1 MCTGG
6 EMMNAETIKRASA
19 VYFSLLKDK
28 VIDENSEHF
37 QTYFDPDVRQTVLL
51 LADESGTYIIESA
64 KRIQL
69 VVQPTGSVFATN
81 FTHMKEKHK
90 QVETKKHFHLI
101 SVVVMAFLASIDR
114 NQAAKIRTK
123 REGISYY
130 ALERQVNELI
140 MNWDNILKTKPTFG
154 EEERIDMKE
163 VVTTWKY
170 MEVDTDDYGVKKG
183 NRRTRIGL
191 IAGAM
196 RLLETEGLI
205 IILDRDDIAKA
216 IPKQELFER
225 IEYLYHDYDRYEL
238 FKKLMTPEEGEEHAE
253 NQSN

>member
-1 MCTGG
+1 
-6 EMMNAETIKRASA
+6 MNAETIKKASA
-19 VYFSLLKDK
+19 VYFTLLKEK

-37 QTYFDPDVRQTVLL
+37 QTYFDPEVRQTVLL
-51 LADESGTYIIESA
+51 LADESGTYIIEA
-64 KRIQL
+64 PKRIHL

-81 FTHMKEKHK
+81 FTHLKDKHK

-101 SVVVMAFLASIDR
+101 SIIIMSFLAAIDR

-123 REGISYY
+123 REGISFY
-130 ALERQVNELI
+130 ALERQVNDLI
-140 MNWDNILKTKPTFG
+140 MKWESLLKNQPTFG

-163 VVTTWKY
+163 VVITWKY
-170 MEVDTDDYGVKKG
+170 MEVDSDDFGLKKG

-196 RLLETEGLI
+196 RLLESEGLI
-205 IILDRDDIAKA
+205 VILDRDDIAKV

-238 FKKLMTPEEGEEHAE
+238 FKKLMTSEEDEHAE
-253 NQSN
+253 NPSN

>member
-1 MCTGG
+1 
-6 EMMNAETIKRASA
+6 MNAETIKKASA
-19 VYFSLLKDK
+19 VYFTLLKEK

-37 QTYFDPDVRQTVLL
+37 QTYFDPEVRQTVLL
-51 LADESGTYIIESA
+51 LADESGTYIIEA
-64 KRIQL
+64 PKRIHL

-81 FTHMKEKHK
+81 FTHLKEKHK
-90 QVETKKHFHLI
+90 QVETKKHFHLVSI
-101 SVVVMAFLASIDR
+101 VIMSFLAAIDR

-130 ALERQVNELI
+130 ALERQVNDLI
-140 MNWDNILKTKPTFG
+140 IKWESILKTEPNFG

-170 MEVDTDDYGVKKG
+170 MEVDTDDFGLKKG

-196 RLLETEGLI
+196 RLLESEGLI
-205 IILDRDDIAKA
+205 VILDRDDIAKV

-238 FKKLMTPEEGEEHAE
+238 FKKLMTSEEDEHAE
-253 NQSN
+253 NPSN

>member
-1 MCTGG
+1 
-6 EMMNAETIKRASA
+6 MNAESIKKASA
-19 VYFSLLKDK
+19 VYFTLLKEK

-37 QTYFDPDVRQTVLL
+37 ETYFDPEVRQTVLL
-51 LADESGTYIIESA
+51 LADESGTYIIESP
-64 KRIQL
+64 KRIHL
-69 VVQPTGSVFATN
+69 VVQPTGSIFATN
-81 FTHMKEKHK
+81 FTHLKDKHK
-90 QVETKKHFHLI
+90 QIESKKHFHLVSI
-101 SVVVMAFLASIDR
+101 VIMAFLAAIDS

-130 ALERQVNELI
+130 ALERLVNDLI
-140 MNWDNILKTKPTFG
+140 MKWDSILKAKPDFG
-154 EEERIDMKE
+154 EEERIDMKD

-170 MEVDTDDYGVKKG
+170 MEVETDDYGAKKG

-191 IAGAM
+191 IASSM

-205 IILDRDDIAKA
+205 VILDRDDIPKA

-238 FKKLMTPEEGEEHAE
+238 FKKLMTSEVGEHAE
-253 NQSN
+253 NPSN

>member
-1 MCTGG
+1 
-6 EMMNAETIKRASA
+6 MNAETIKKASA
-19 VYFSLLKDK
+19 VYFTLLKEK

-37 QTYFDPDVRQTVLL
+37 QTYFDPEVRQTVLL
-51 LADESGTYIIESA
+51 LADESGTYIIEA
-64 KRIQL
+64 PKRIHL

-81 FTHMKEKHK
+81 FTHLKDKHK

-101 SVVVMAFLASIDR
+101 SIIIMSFLAAIDR

-123 REGISYY
+123 REGISFY
-130 ALERQVNELI
+130 ALERQVNDLI
-140 MNWDNILKTKPTFG
+140 IKWESIIKNQPTFG

-170 MEVDTDDYGVKKG
+170 MEVDSDDFGLKKS
-183 NRRTRIGL
+183 NKRTRIGL

-205 IILDRDDIAKA
+205 VILDRDDIAKV
-216 IPKQELFER
+216 IPKNELFER

-238 FKKLMTPEEGEEHAE
+238 FKKLMTSEEDEHAE
-253 NQSN
+253 NPSN

>member
-1 MCTGG
+1 
-6 EMMNAETIKRASA
+6 MMDTETIKRASA
-19 VYFSLLKDK
+19 VYFTLLKDK
-28 VIDENSEHF
+28 VIDENSEYF
-37 QTYFDPDVRQTVLL
+37 QTYFVPEVRQTVLL
-51 LADESGTYIIESA
+51 LADESGTYIIESP

-81 FTHMKEKHK
+81 FTHMKDKHRHID
-90 QVETKKHFHLI
+90 TKKHFHLI
-101 SVVVMAFLASIDR
+101 SVVIMAFLASIDR

-130 ALERQVNELI
+130 ALERQVNDL
-140 MNWDNILKTKPTFG
+140 MLNWDSMLKVKPSFG
-154 EEERIDMKE
+154 EEERIDMKD

-205 IILDRDDIAKA
+205 VILDRDDIPKA

-238 FKKLMTPEEGEEHAE
+238 FKQLMTSEEEEKHAE
-253 NQSN
+253 NTSN

>member
-1 MCTGG
+1 
-6 EMMNAETIKRASA
+6 MNAESIKKASA
-19 VYFSLLKDK
+19 IYFSLLKDK
-28 VIDENSEHF
+28 VIDEMSEHF
-37 QTYFDPDVRQTVLL
+37 QTYFDPEVRQTVLL
-51 LADESGTYIIESA
+51 LADESGTYIIESP

-81 FTHMKEKHK
+81 FTHLKEKHK
-90 QVETKKHFHLI
+90 QVESKKHFHLM
-101 SVVVMAFLASIDR
+101 SVVIMSFLASIDR

-130 ALERQVNELI
+130 ALERQVNDLI
-140 MNWDNILKTKPTFG
+140 MNWDSILKTKPSLG

-163 VVTTWKY
+163 MVTTWKY
-170 MEVDTDDYGVKKG
+170 MEVDTDDYGIKKG

-191 IAGAM
+191 IASSM

-205 IILDRDDIAKA
+205 VILDRDDIPKI

-238 FKKLMTPEEGEEHAE
+238 LKKLMTPEEDEHAE
-253 NQSN
+253 NPSH

>member
-6 EMMNAETIKRASA
+6 LRMNAETIKKASA
-19 VYFSLLKDK
+19 VYFSLVKDK

-37 QTYFDPDVRQTVLL
+37 QTYFDPEVRQTVLL
-51 LADESGTYIIESA
+51 LADESGTYIIESP

-90 QVETKKHFHLI
+90 QIENKKHFHLI
-101 SVVVMAFLASIDR
+101 SVVIMSFLASIDR
-114 NQAAKIRTK
+114 NQAAKVRTK

-130 ALERQVNELI
+130 ALERHINDLIVNWES
-140 MNWDNILKTKPTFG
+140 ILKAKPSFG
-154 EEERIDMKE
+154 EEEKIDMTD

-170 MEVDTDDYGVKKG
+170 MEVDTEDYGMKKG

-191 IAGAM
+191 IASAM

-205 IILDRDDIAKA
+205 VILDRDDIPKV

-225 IEYLYHDYDRYEL
+225 IEYLYHDYDRYEM
-238 FKKLMTPEEGEEHAE
+238 FKKMMTTEEDEHAE
-253 NQSN
+253 NPSN

>member
-6 EMMNAETIKRASA
+6 KKMNAESIKKAAA
-19 VYFSLLKDK
+19 VYFTLLKDK

-37 QTYFDPDVRQTVLL
+37 QTYFDPEVRQTVLL

-64 KRIQL
+64 KRIHL

-81 FTHMKEKHK
+81 FTHLKDKHK
-90 QVETKKHFHLI
+90 QIETKKHFHLVSI
-101 SVVVMAFLASIDR
+101 VIMSFLAAIDS

-130 ALERQVNELI
+130 ALERLVNDLI
-140 MNWDNILKTKPTFG
+140 MKWDSILKAKPTFG
-154 EEERIDMKE
+154 EEERIDMKD

-170 MEVDTDDYGVKKG
+170 MEVDTDDYGAKKG

-191 IAGAM
+191 IANAM

-205 IILDRDDIAKA
+205 IILDRDDIPKA

-238 FKKLMTPEEGEEHAE
+238 FKKLMTTEEGEHAE
-253 NQSN
+253 NLSN

>member
-1 MCTGG
+1 MS
-6 EMMNAETIKRASA
+6 AETIKKASA
-19 VYFSLLKDK
+19 VYFTLLKEK

-37 QTYFDPDVRQTVLL
+37 QTYFVPEVRQTVLL

-90 QVETKKHFHLI
+90 QIETKKHFHLI
-101 SVVVMAFLASIDR
+101 SVVIMSFLASIDR
-114 NQAAKIRTK
+114 NQAAKIRSQ
-123 REGISYY
+123 REGISFY

-140 MNWDNILKTKPTFG
+140 MNWDNMLKNNPSFG
-154 EEERIDMKE
+154 EAEKIDMKE

-170 MEVDTDDYGVKKG
+170 MEVDTDDFGVKKA

-191 IAGAM
+191 ITTAM

-205 IILDRDDIAKA
+205 VVLDRDEIPKA

-225 IEYLYHDYDRYEL
+225 IEYLYHDYDRYEM
-238 FKKLMTPEEGEEHAE
+238 FKKLVSTEEEEHAE

>member
-1 MCTGG
+1 MDT
-6 EMMNAETIKRASA
+6 ETIKKASA
-19 VYFSLLKDK
+19 VYFTLLKEK

-37 QTYFDPDVRQTVLL
+37 QAYFNPEVRQTVLL
-51 LADESGTYIIESA
+51 LADESGTYIIESP

-81 FTHMKEKHK
+81 FTHLKEKHR
-90 QVETKKHFHLI
+90 QVESKKHFHLMSI
-101 SVVVMAFLASIDR
+101 VIMSFLAAIDR

-130 ALERQVNELI
+130 ALERQVNDLI
-140 MNWDNILKTKPTFG
+140 MNWDSILKAKPSFG

-170 MEVDTDDYGVKKG
+170 MEVDTEDYAVKKG

-205 IILDRDDIAKA
+205 VILDRDDIPKV

-238 FKKLMTPEEGEEHAE
+238 FKKLITSEEVEHAE
-253 NQSN
+253 NPSN

>member
-1 MCTGG
+1 
-6 EMMNAETIKRASA
+6 MMSAETIKKASA
-19 VYFSLLKDK
+19 VYFTLLKEK

-37 QTYFDPDVRQTVLL
+37 QAYFDPDVRQTVLL
-51 LADESGTYIIESA
+51 LADESGTYIIESP

-90 QVETKKHFHLI
+90 QIETKKHFHLI
-101 SVVVMAFLASIDR
+101 SVVIMAFLASIDR

-130 ALERQVNELI
+130 ALERRVNDLI
-140 MNWDNILKTKPTFG
+140 MNWDAILKAKPAFG
-154 EEERIDMKE
+154 EEEKIDMKD

-170 MEVDTDDYGVKKG
+170 MEVDTDDYGAKKA

-191 IAGAM
+191 IASSM

-205 IILDRDDIAKA
+205 IILDRDDIPKV

-225 IEYLYHDYDRYEL
+225 IEYLYHDYDRYEM
-238 FKKLMTPEEGEEHAE
+238 FKELMKTEEDEHAE
-253 NQSN
+253 NPSN

>member
-1 MCTGG
+1 MS
-6 EMMNAETIKRASA
+6 AESIKTASA
-19 VYFSLLKDK
+19 VYFTLLKDK

-37 QTYFDPDVRQTVLL
+37 QAYFDPDVRQTVLL
-51 LADESGTYIIESA
+51 MADESGTFIIESP

-81 FTHMKEKHK
+81 FTHMKDRHK
-90 QVETKKHFHLI
+90 QVETKKHFHLM
-101 SVVVMAFLASIDR
+101 SVVIMAFLAGIDR

-123 REGISYY
+123 REGISFYT
-130 ALERQVNELI
+130 LERQVNDVI
-140 MNWDNILKTKPTFG
+140 MNWDSLLKAKPDFG
-154 EEERIDMKE
+154 EEEKIDMRD

-170 MEVDTDDYGVKKG
+170 MEVDTDDYGARKA

-191 IAGAM
+191 IASAM

-205 IILDRDDIAKA
+205 VILDREDIPKA

-225 IEYLYHDYDRYEL
+225 IEYLYHDYDRYEM
-238 FKKLMTPEEGEEHAE
+238 FKELMKTEEEDQHAK
-253 NQSN
+253 NTSN

>member
-6 EMMNAETIKRASA
+6 VRMNAESIKKASA
-19 VYFSLLKDK
+19 VYFTLLKEK

-37 QTYFDPDVRQTVLL
+37 QTYFDPEVRQTVLM
-51 LADESGTYIIESA
+51 LADESGTYIIESP
-64 KRIQL
+64 KRIHL

-101 SVVVMAFLASIDR
+101 SVVIMSFLATIDR

-130 ALERQVNELI
+130 ALERQVNDLV
-140 MNWDNILKTKPTFG
+140 MNWDSILKNIPTFG
-154 EEERIDMKE
+154 VEERIDMNE

-170 MEVDTDDYGVKKG
+170 MEVDSDDYGLKKG

-191 IAGAM
+191 IASAM

-205 IILDRDDIAKA
+205 VILDRDDIPKA
-216 IPKQELFER
+216 IPKNELFER

-238 FKKLMTPEEGEEHAE
+238 FKKLMTTEENEHAE
-253 NQSN
+253 NPSN

>member
-1 MCTGG
+1 
-6 EMMNAETIKRASA
+6 MNAETIKRASA
-19 VYFSLLKDK
+19 VYFTLLKDK

-37 QTYFDPDVRQTVLL
+37 QSYFDPEVRQTVLL
-51 LADESGTYIIESA
+51 LADESGTYIIEA
-64 KRIQL
+64 PKRIHL

-81 FTHMKEKHK
+81 FTHLKDKHK

-101 SVVVMAFLASIDR
+101 SIVIMSFLAAIDQ

-130 ALERQVNELI
+130 ALERQVNDLI
-140 MNWDNILKTKPTFG
+140 MKWESVLKTQPTFG

-170 MEVDTDDYGVKKG
+170 MEVDSDDFVIRKG

-205 IILDRDDIAKA
+205 VILDRDDIAKV
-216 IPKQELFER
+216 IPKSELFER

-238 FKKLMTPEEGEEHAE
+238 FKKLMTVEEDEHAE
-253 NQSN
+253 NPSN

>member
-1 MCTGG
+1 MS
-6 EMMNAETIKRASA
+6 AESIKRASA
-19 VYFSLLKDK
+19 VYFTLLKDK

-37 QTYFDPDVRQTVLL
+37 QTYFDPEVRQTVLL
-51 LADESGTYIIESA
+51 LADESGTYIIESP

-90 QVETKKHFHLI
+90 QIETKKHFHLI
-101 SVVVMAFLASIDR
+101 SVVIMTFLASIDR
-114 NQAAKIRTK
+114 NQAARIRTK

-130 ALERQVNELI
+130 ALERSVNDLI
-140 MNWDNILKTKPTFG
+140 MNWDSILKTNPSFG
-154 EEERIDMKE
+154 GEERIDMKE

-170 MEVDTDDYGVKKG
+170 MEVDTDDYGIKKG

-191 IAGAM
+191 IATAM

-205 IILDRDDIAKA
+205 VILDRDDIAKV
-216 IPKQELFER
+216 IPKTELFER

-238 FKKLMTPEEGEEHAE
+238 FKQLMTTEEGEHAE
-253 NQSN
+253 NPQN

>member
-6 EMMNAETIKRASA
+6 EIMNAESIKKASA
-19 VYFSLLKDK
+19 VYFTLVKDK

-37 QTYFDPDVRQTVLL
+37 QTYFDPEVRQTVLL
-51 LADESGTYIIESA
+51 LADESGTYIIESP

-90 QVETKKHFHLI
+90 QIETKKHFHLI
-101 SVVVMAFLASIDR
+101 SVVIMSFLAAIDC

-130 ALERQVNELI
+130 ALERSVNDLM
-140 MNWDNILKTKPTFG
+140 MNWESIVKTKPSFG
-154 EEERIDMKE
+154 EDERIDMKE

-170 MEVDTDDYGVKKG
+170 MEVDTDDYGAKKG

-191 IAGAM
+191 IATSM

-205 IILDRDDIAKA
+205 VILDRDDIAKV
-216 IPKQELFER
+216 IPKTELFER

-238 FKKLMTPEEGEEHAE
+238 LKKLMTTEEDEHAE
-253 NQSN
+253 NPSN

>member
-1 MCTGG
+1 MS
-6 EMMNAETIKRASA
+6 AESIKKASA
-19 VYFSLLKDK
+19 VYFTLLKEK

-37 QTYFDPDVRQTVLL
+37 QAYFDPDVRQTVLL
-51 LADESGTYIIESA
+51 LADESGTYIIESP

-81 FTHMKEKHK
+81 FTHMKDRHK
-90 QVETKKHFHLI
+90 QVETKKHFHLM
-101 SVVVMAFLASIDR
+101 SVVIMAFLAGIDQ

-123 REGISYY
+123 REGISFY
-130 ALERQVNELI
+130 ALERQVNDVI
-140 MNWDNILKTKPTFG
+140 MNWESILKAKQDFG
-154 EEERIDMKE
+154 EDEKIDMKD

-170 MEVDTDDYGVKKG
+170 MEVDTDDYGAKKA

-191 IAGAM
+191 IASSM

-205 IILDRDDIAKA
+205 VILDREDIPKA

-225 IEYLYHDYDRYEL
+225 IEYLYHDYDRYEM
-238 FKKLMTPEEGEEHAE
+238 FKELMKTEEDQHAE
-253 NQSN
+253 NPSN

>member
-1 MCTGG
+1 MYRG
-6 EMMNAETIKRASA
+6 EILMNAETIKRASA
-19 VYFSLLKDK
+19 VYFTLLKDK

-37 QTYFDPDVRQTVLL
+37 QTYFDPEVRQAVLL
-51 LADESGTYIIESA
+51 LADESGTYIIESP

-81 FTHMKEKHK
+81 FTHLKEKHK

-101 SVVVMAFLASIDR
+101 SVVIMSFLASIDR

-130 ALERQVNELI
+130 ALERQVNDLMIKWES
-140 MNWDNILKTKPTFG
+140 ILKTQPTFG
-154 EEERIDMKE
+154 EDERIDMKE

-170 MEVDTDDYGVKKG
+170 MEVDTDDFGLKKG

-205 IILDRDDIAKA
+205 VILDRDDIARV
-216 IPKQELFER
+216 IPKTELFER

-238 FKKLMTPEEGEEHAE
+238 FKKLMTTEEDEHAE
-253 NQSN
+253 NPSN

>member
-1 MCTGG
+1 
-6 EMMNAETIKRASA
+6 MNAESIKKASA
-19 VYFSLLKDK
+19 IYFTLLKDR

-37 QTYFDPDVRQTVLL
+37 QTYFDPEVRQTVLL
-51 LADESGTYIIESA
+51 LADESGTYIIESP
-64 KRIQL
+64 KRIHL

-81 FTHMKEKHK
+81 FTHMKEKYK
-90 QVETKKHFHLI
+90 QVETKKHFHLM
-101 SVVVMAFLASIDR
+101 SVVIMSFLAAIDR

-130 ALERQVNELI
+130 ALERLVNDLM
-140 MNWDNILKTKPTFG
+140 MNWESILKVKPPFG

-163 VVTTWKY
+163 VVTSWKY
-170 MEVDTDDYGVKKG
+170 MEVDTDDFALKKA

-191 IAGAM
+191 IASSM

-205 IILDRDDIAKA
+205 VILDRDDIPKV

-238 FKKLMTPEEGEEHAE
+238 FKKLVTVEEDGHAE
-253 NQSN
+253 NPSN

>member
-1 MCTGG
+1 MS
-6 EMMNAETIKRASA
+6 AETLKKASA
-19 VYFSLLKDK
+19 VYFTLLKEK

-37 QTYFDPDVRQTVLL
+37 QTYFDPEVRQTVLL

-81 FTHMKEKHK
+81 FTHMKDKHK
-90 QVETKKHFHLI
+90 QIETKKHFHLI
-101 SVVVMAFLASIDR
+101 SVVIMSFLASIDR
-114 NQAAKIRTK
+114 NQAAKIRSQ
-123 REGISYY
+123 REGISFY
-130 ALERQVNELI
+130 ALERQVNDLI
-140 MNWDNILKTKPTFG
+140 MNWDTTLKTKPSFG
-154 EEERIDMKE
+154 EAEKIDMKE
-163 VVTTWKY
+163 LVTTWKY
-170 MEVDTDDYGVKKG
+170 MEVDTDDFGVKKA

-191 IAGAM
+191 ITTAM

-205 IILDRDDIAKA
+205 VVLDRDEIPKA

-225 IEYLYHDYDRYEL
+225 IEYLYHDYDRYEM
-238 FKKLMTPEEGEEHAE
+238 FKKLVTTEEEEHAE

>member
-1 MCTGG
+1 
-6 EMMNAETIKRASA
+6 MNAESIKKASA
-19 VYFSLLKDK
+19 VYFTLLKEK

-37 QTYFDPDVRQTVLL
+37 ETYFDPEVRQTVLL
-51 LADESGTYIIESA
+51 LADESGTYIIESP
-64 KRIQL
+64 KRIHL
-69 VVQPTGSVFATN
+69 VVQPTGSIFATN
-81 FTHMKEKHK
+81 FTHLKDKHK
-90 QVETKKHFHLI
+90 QIESKKHFHLVSI
-101 SVVVMAFLASIDR
+101 VIMAFLAASDS

-130 ALERQVNELI
+130 ALERLVNDLI
-140 MNWDNILKTKPTFG
+140 MKWDSILKTKPAFG
-154 EEERIDMKE
+154 DEERIDMKD

-170 MEVDTDDYGVKKG
+170 MEVETDDYGAKKG

-191 IAGAM
+191 IASSM

-205 IILDRDDIAKA
+205 VILDRDDIPKA

-238 FKKLMTPEEGEEHAE
+238 FKKLMTTEEGEHAE
-253 NQSN
+253 NPSN